1 MSGKIKIKFTQQF
14 TSKEFLKKSSIDALC
29 LFCFGF
35 YYNPSCAILFF
46 LFKVRKVRDSSTKM
60 DQYFVA
66 GRGFGGLAICY
77 HLKKKYPSSKISLF
91 DPNPLFASASAAASG
106 LLEPIGGRLAAR
118 SLRASDG
125 LKATKELLDAAS
137 CHVRKKVYKDG
148 GVLHAPISAEQR
160 VVFEKKRVQ
169 NPQYF
174 EWTQGGEFLV
184 KEGVNVF
191 SRDYLEALYSL
202 VLSMGVQYVPEKV
215 PHDPTVKQ
223 IFYAVGKE
231 IDKELPGQFQLI
243 RGQAMQV
250 QRGESIF
257 SLPKVHKGYIALDSD
272 PAVYHV
278 GSTYERT
285 NLDLPSDKEGAVK
298 ELIERNREIFPEV
311 AFLSPLGVYEGTR
324 VYSKKQERLPQI
336 VPLGA
341 NQVALTGLGS
351 KGLLYHA
358 LYAKEI
364 VSAYA

>member
-1 MSGKIKIKFTQQF
+1 MR
-14 TSKEFLKKSSIDALC
+14 
-29 LFCFGF
+29 
-35 YYNPSCAILFF
+35 Y
-46 LFKVRKVRDSSTKM
+46 VSTKR

-77 HLKKKYPSSKISLF
+77 HLKKKYPGSKIFLF
-91 DPNPLFASASAAASG
+91 DPNPLFTSASAAASG

-118 SLRASDG
+118 SQRANEG
-125 LKATKELLDAAS
+125 LEATKELLDAAS
-137 CHVRKKVYKDG
+137 LHVKKKVYKDG
-148 GVLHAPISAEQR
+148 GVLHAPISADQR
-160 VVFEKKRVQ
+160 AVFEKKRGL

-202 VLSMGVQYVPEKV
+202 VLSMGVEYVSKKV
-215 PHDPTVKQ
+215 PQDPTVKQ
-223 IFYAVGKE
+223 IFYAIGKE

-257 SLPKVHKGYIALDSD
+257 NLPKVHKGYVALDSD
-272 PAVYHV
+272 PTIYHV
-278 GSTYERT
+278 GSTYEKT
-285 NLDLPSDKEGAVK
+285 NLDLPSDKQGAVN

-324 VYSKKQERLPQI
+324 VYSKTQERLPQI
-336 VPLGA
+336 IPLGG
-341 NQVALTGLGS
+341 NQVALAGLGS